1 MNHGIV
7 CFQGDLVASTI
18 WKRAMGRSQ
27 FVAIYATRM
36 LEGYGPGRDFG
47 ASWKSAF
54 VHSVGE
60 PAVLDPGGFGQ
71 RPGFRHP
78 TGEYAR
84 YEPGYDLQFCGMVEG
99 CAGELL
105 SVAVPASVDDE
116 EALRLLGEMALAE
129 QELCE
134 RFWDQPHEKRNKCER
149 RLRDVAG
156 LIALREEWAFYMFKF
171 SRYSPAAIFL
181 SDSQSDVEAFAAA
194 VANNGKPDD
203 IVEKW

>member
-1 MNHGIV
+1 MNHGVV
-7 CFQGDLVASTI
+7 CFRGDIVASTI
-18 WKRAMGRSQ
+18 WERAMGRSQ
-27 FVAIYATRM
+27 FVAVYSTRM
-36 LEGYGPGRDFG
+36 LEGHGLGRDFG
-47 ASWKSAF
+47 ASWKLAF

-60 PAVLDPGGFGQ
+60 PAVLDPGRFGQ

-99 CAGELL
+99 CASELL

-134 RFWDQPHEKRNKCER
+134 RFWDQPHEKRNKSER
-149 RLRDVAG
+149 RLRDVVG
-156 LIALREEWAFYMFKF
+156 LIALREEWTFFMIKF
-171 SRYSPAAIFL
+171 SLYTPASIFL
-181 SDSQSDVEAFAAA
+181 SDSQADVDALAAA
-194 VANNGKPDD
+194 VITNGNREDV
-203 IVEKW
+203 VEKW